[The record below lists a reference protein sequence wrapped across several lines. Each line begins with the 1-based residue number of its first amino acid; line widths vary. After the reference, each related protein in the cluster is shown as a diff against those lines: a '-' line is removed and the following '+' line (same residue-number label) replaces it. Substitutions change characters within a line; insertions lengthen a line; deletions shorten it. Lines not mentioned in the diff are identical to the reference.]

1 MGYID
6 YINAFNRWVEDSN
19 PSDKAIVLYYGL
31 LDLFNRRRW
40 PDWAGIDN
48 RCLLML
54 ARTSDKGV
62 AHRARDV
69 LAEAGFIE
77 FVRGDRR
84 GRATEYRLLEYG
96 GKSLPPIPPESL
108 PPIPPESLPP
118 NKNKIK
124 KKTKTSLSGGGGEGA
139 TPVSE
144 VAAAVGECLLDRG
157 IDKSLYFGM
166 TDAVRGEAAQIT
178 EELFSKFGWGM
189 PGAVDISKV
198 FDYTCHRE
206 GVRDETQITFQ
217 EERVKLLAY
226 AFEAAAMAGKQ
237 RDWNY
242 IDGVMKKLAQRG
254 IDTVEKAED
263 YDYERNGGYG

>member
-1 MGYID
+1 MGYFD
-6 YINAFNRWVEDSN
+6 RVNAFNRWIEESG
-19 PSDKAIVLYYGL
+19 PPDKAIVLYYAL
-31 LDLFNRRRW
+31 LHLFNQRRW
-40 PDWAGIDN
+40 PEWTAIDKGK
-48 RCLLML
+48 LLTL
-54 ARTSDKGV
+54 ARTTDKRV
-62 AHRARDV
+62 AYRAREI

-77 FVRGDRR
+77 FKRGDRR
-84 GRATEYRLLEYG
+84 GRATEYRLSEKGCNCLPL
-96 GKSLPPIPPESL
+96 KSPPNLPPES
-108 PPIPPESLPP
+108 PPP
-118 NKNKIK
+118 NKTKEIN
-124 KKTKTSLSGGGGEGA
+124 KKTFSCGGGEGT

-144 VAAAVGECLLDRG
+144 AAAAVGECLLERG

-166 TDAVRGEAAQIT
+166 TDTVQGEAAQIT

-242 IDGVMKKLAQRG
+242 IDGVMRKLAQRG

>member
-6 YINAFNRWVEDSN
+6 YMNTFNRWIEEGR

-31 LDLFNRRRW
+31 LNLFNQRRW
-40 PDWAGIDN
+40 PEQTAIDN
-48 RCLLML
+48 PRLLSL
-54 ARTSDKGV
+54 TRTTDKGV
-62 AHRARDV
+62 AKRARDDLV
-69 LAEAGFIE
+69 KAGFVE
-77 FVRGDRR
+77 YVPGVGR
-84 GRATEYRLLEYG
+84 GRATEYRLLEKGEDYLPL
-96 GKSLPPIPPESL
+96 KSPPE
-108 PPIPPESLPP
+108 IHPESPP
-118 NKNKIK
+118 PNKIK
-124 KKTKTSLSGGGGEGA
+124 KKIKTFSGGGEGA

-144 VAAAVGECLLDRG
+144 AAAAVGECLLERG

-166 TDAVRGEAAQIT
+166 TDTVQREAAQIA

-217 EERVKLLAY
+217 KERVKLLAY
-226 AFEAAAMAGKQ
+226 AFEAAATAGKQ

-242 IDGVMKKLAQRG
+242 IDGVMRKLAQRG